1 MTTAR
6 RSGRQHPA
14 QALSLP
20 RLSEAIPS
28 TVVPA
33 AQAAAHA
40 AISRFLLDAEVF
52 EDWELPPTWDDPL
65 RACEQ
70 ALASRLRR
78 AIGPLYCL
86 QPAFALQLLDAD
98 GEPLASPRC
107 SSPADAPLPAVHAVE
122 VFWGEAQEQEWP
134 VGRGLEALES
144 ALPGLGRA
152 VLQVLRERCARVYP
166 LFTPDIACDAASYV
180 YWCGEPNEDEALD
193 AQCGD
198 DAQAREAMRSEMLT
212 RAELD
217 AAYPDWA
224 RSWPHPAAGRPP
236 GRCSLRRAART
247 LADPQLRQIVADARR
262 LGRLHCDDGFHP
274 TVDGEYIGFGA
285 VLSWRPGDVTVRIY
299 DDLLQIAHEGECCDR
314 IGEQRVALDD
324 PGALGAWLRAMH
336 PRFAA
341 IGLIDRLIHALAA

>member
-6 RSGRQHPA
+6 RSSVQHAA

-20 RLSEAIPS
+20 RLSKAIPS

-33 AQAAAHA
+33 AQAATNA
-40 AISRFLLDAEVF
+40 AVARLLIDAEVF
-52 EDWELPPTWDDPL
+52 EDGELPPTWDDPL

-70 ALASRLRR
+70 ALAACLRR

-86 QPAFALQLLDAD
+86 QPAFALQLQDAD
-98 GEPLASPRC
+98 GEPLGHARC
-107 SSPADAPLPAVHAVE
+107 SAPADAPQPAIHAVE

-134 VGRGLEALES
+134 IGRGLEALEA
-144 ALPGLGRA
+144 ALPGLGA
-152 VLQVLRERCARVYP
+152 LVLQVLRERCARVYP
-166 LFTPDIACDAASYV
+166 LFTPDIACEAASYV

-193 AQCGD
+193 SQCGD
-198 DAQAREAMRSEMLT
+198 DAEAREAMRSEMLT
-212 RAELD
+212 RADLD

-224 RSWPHPAAGRPP
+224 RSWLRPAADQPP
-236 GRCSLRRAART
+236 RRCSLRRAARV
-247 LADPQLRQIVADARR
+247 LADPRLRQIVDHAQR
-262 LGRLHCDDGFHP
+262 LGRLRCDDGFHP

-314 IGEQRVALDD
+314 MGEQRVALDD
-324 PGALGAWLRAMH
+324 PGALGAWLRAMR